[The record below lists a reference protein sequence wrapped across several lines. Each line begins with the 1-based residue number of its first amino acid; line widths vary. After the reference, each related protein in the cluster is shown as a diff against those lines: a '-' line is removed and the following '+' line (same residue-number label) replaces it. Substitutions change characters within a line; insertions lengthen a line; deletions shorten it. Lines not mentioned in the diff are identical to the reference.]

1 MVEAMAKVH
10 EDEKAS
16 QNINENSQT
25 MDSPSKAEKLQRMME
40 ELKSQLR
47 LAQDRSSEQ
56 ELQMKLHD
64 TEFERVKKEL
74 AVTADER
81 E

>member
-16 QNINENSQT
+16 QSINENSQT

-47 LAQDRSSEQ
+47 LAQDRS
-56 ELQMKLHD
+56 
-64 TEFERVKKEL
+64 
-74 AVTADER
+74 
-81 E
+81 